1 MGQVRP
7 LYLLARHV
15 GGQTVQIATQNAWFR
30 WDGAEKEWSAALDK
44 TAALAAIVILAFVVL
59 NPYGLAM
66 ATEDAV
72 PAEADAAHAP
82 PRARGTAGREI
93 LLAGYIAQPAY
104 QRSDLRMTR
113 LDATDITLK
122 GMGWDGD
129 ALRFPI
135 DGGVR
140 SVEWWGPAGFMV
152 DFLHNKAVSRLGKGA
167 HGRKLA
173 NPVIEDVDATGTL
186 AGAPIAPRVKLTDV
200 FERLEFTHGHNVL
213 LFTGLLRPAAITP
226 RVRPYVGLGLGFAL
240 PHVEVWFPRGARDDR
255 TSEYQCAGPAAQA
268 LAGLEIRTGKASY
281 FLEYK
286 VTWAHISAALT
297 GDESWMNFMLP
308 GDLLR
313 QLGRWWRGE
322 TPKLGRIETT
332 LTAHQI
338 AVGAGYWWQV
348 RRPAVAP

>member
-1 MGQVRP
+1 M
-7 LYLLARHV
+7 
-15 GGQTVQIATQNAWFR
+15 QIATQSAWSR
-30 WDGAEKEWSAALDK
+30 RDSTEREWSAALDK
-44 TAALAAIVILAFVVL
+44 AAALAAIVVLALVTMY
-59 NPYGLAM
+59 PQGLA
-66 ATEDAV
+66 AIAPGDV
-72 PAEADAAHAP
+72 PAEVQNTAADPA
-82 PRARGTAGREI
+82 RAKGTTGREI
-93 LLAGYIAQPAY
+93 LLAGYISQPAY
-104 QRSDLRMTR
+104 QRSDLHMSRH
-113 LDATDITLK
+113 DATDVTLK

-129 ALRFPI
+129 ALRFPV

-152 DFLHNKAVSRLGKGA
+152 DFLHNKAVARLGKGA

-186 AGAPIAPRVKLTDV
+186 AGAAIEPRVKLTDV

-226 RVRPYVGLGLGFAL
+226 RLRPYFGLGLGFAL

-255 TSEYQCAGPAAQA
+255 TSEYQYAGPAAQA
-268 LAGLEIRTGKASY
+268 VAGLEIRTGKLSY

-286 VTWAHISAALT
+286 VTWAQISAALT

-313 QLGRWWRGE
+313 QLSRWWRGE
-322 TPKLGRIETT
+322 PPKLGHIETT

-348 RRPAVAP
+348 RRPAAAAQ